1 MSPTVC
7 SHEKT
12 RAPLVCIRNK
22 DMNVLVVSLTLV
34 VRFEMVMLWIRV
46 FCLENGD
53 FRRLANTVHRA
64 SRSSWRQCSNVGDN
78 NNNSDKHLLLF
89 ITIHTCIIRI
99 IKYCIFMML
108 FRTIK
113 LSNDINNLLYL
124 IYNLLQHHK
133 GKIYNIS
140 QW

>member
-1 MSPTVC
+1 
-7 SHEKT
+7 
-12 RAPLVCIRNK
+12 
-22 DMNVLVVSLTLV
+22 
-34 VRFEMVMLWIRV
+34 
-46 FCLENGD
+46 
-53 FRRLANTVHRA
+53 
-64 SRSSWRQCSNVGDN
+64 
-78 NNNSDKHLLLF
+78 
-89 ITIHTCIIRI
+89 
-99 IKYCIFMML
+99 MML